1 MDSGEQPMTT
11 RPVSNRDPIR
21 LTQVRVRVT
30 ARSRQ
35 VGPHRWEAESGQIV
49 TEIAAPTS
57 KTNIITQRSR
67 HEMNEMRMEAR
78 SEVSGLEQ
86 TVVETDVAVDWLFAP
101 KQEAIWV
108 RFPSLSR
115 VIVGEGE
122 AMSRVR
128 SAAQKTRALDMA
140 SPSPEDLRGRKR
152 REQIAP
158 APIRT
163 G

>member
-1 MDSGEQPMTT
+1 
-11 RPVSNRDPIR
+11 
-21 LTQVRVRVT
+21 
-30 ARSRQ
+30 
-35 VGPHRWEAESGQIV
+35 
-49 TEIAAPTS
+49 
-57 KTNIITQRSR
+57 
-67 HEMNEMRMEAR
+67 
-78 SEVSGLEQ
+78 
-86 TVVETDVAVDWLFAP
+86 VAVDWLFAP

-122 AMSRVR
+122 ALSRVR
-128 SAAQKTRALDMA
+128 SAAQITRALDMA